1 MPIAESYTMQVQDLL
16 VQVVRK
22 SIKNLHL
29 RVYPPN
35 GAVRVTAPWQITEEA
50 IRAEV
55 LARLTWIK
63 KHQRNFQQQES
74 VAPLNYVSGEKHYY
88 WGEPYFLRV
97 HPVAHAGHIQ
107 LQGPNFMDLYCRPEA
122 SRINREALVEAWH
135 RQALKERIPALIAHY
150 EPLMGVRVA
159 EWGVKR
165 MRTRWGTCN
174 IPARRIWL
182 SLGLTLHPE
191 ICLEYVVVHEMAHLL
206 ERLHN
211 DRFKAILDRTMPDW
225 RRVRSQLR

>member
-35 GAVRVTAPWQITEEA
+35 GAVRVTAPWQLNEEA

-88 WGEPYFLRV
+88 WGRPYFLRV
-97 HPVAHAGHIQ
+97 HSVAHAGYIQ
-107 LQGPNFMDLYCRPEA
+107 LHDPNFMDLYCRPEA
-122 SRINREALVEAWH
+122 SRTNREALVEAWH

-182 SLGLTLHPE
+182 SLGLALHPE